1 MEKVLFQIGFL
12 ECVGCARKIE
22 NKVSELKG
30 IEAIKVFPKLGK
42 IRIVFDSNQV
52 TSQQI
57 EATILLVGYP
67 VYKKITA

>member
-1 MEKVLFQIGFL
+1 MTKVLFQIDLL

-22 NKVSELKG
+22 NKINELKG
-30 IEAIKVFPKLGK
+30 IESIKAFPKLGK

-57 EATILLVGYP
+57 EETILLVGYP